1 MNKTLSIVVLLA
13 LACAPATNVD
23 LDDIELLVVAGNTQ
37 TGPAFEELPDPLVV
51 NVLKPN
57 GKPLKDQ
64 IVNFVVVEGGG
75 SVFAGV
81 ARSNK
86 QGLAQERWTLGEAG
100 PQQVEVRAVHP
111 ATGEKLV
118 FGTFTATAVA
128 LEPRFMQCQDV
139 DDGSWK
145 SSGCFRPVLVNSTFA
160 ARFRIVAPDNVT
172 VVPGQDVTF
181 TVDPFCM
188 SGGTATCDNPG
199 SVTPASST
207 TDVNG
212 EVVANWTVGPN
223 EGPNKLV
230 VGWIRGENGFWV
242 TSVDPPPLVPTA
254 IQCFDI
260 DTGT

>member
-13 LACAPATNVD
+13 LACAPATDVD

-37 TGPAFEELPDPLVV
+37 TGPAFEELPDPLILK
-51 NVLKPN
+51 VLKPN

-64 IVNFVVVEGGG
+64 IVN
-75 SVFAGV
+75 
-81 ARSNK
+81 
-86 QGLAQERWTLGEAG
+86 
-100 PQQVEVRAVHP
+100 
-111 ATGEKLV
+111 
-118 FGTFTATAVA
+118 TFTATAVA

-172 VVPGQDVTF
+172 AVPGQDVTF

-223 EGPNKLV
+223 EGPNRLV

-260 DTGT
+260 DTGTWKLNGSCGFGPEVPVSTSSSRDSESSMRI

>member
-37 TGPAFEELPDPLVV
+37 T
-51 NVLKPN
+51 
-57 GKPLKDQ
+57 
-64 IVNFVVVEGGG
+64 
-75 SVFAGV
+75 
-81 ARSNK
+81 
-86 QGLAQERWTLGEAG
+86 
-100 PQQVEVRAVHP
+100 
-111 ATGEKLV
+111 
-118 FGTFTATAVA
+118 
-128 LEPRFMQCQDV
+128 
-139 DDGSWK
+139 
-145 SSGCFRPVLVNSTFA
+145 
-160 ARFRIVAPDNVT
+160 
-172 VVPGQDVTF
+172 
-181 TVDPFCM
+181 
-188 SGGTATCDNPG
+188 
-199 SVTPASST
+199 VTPASST